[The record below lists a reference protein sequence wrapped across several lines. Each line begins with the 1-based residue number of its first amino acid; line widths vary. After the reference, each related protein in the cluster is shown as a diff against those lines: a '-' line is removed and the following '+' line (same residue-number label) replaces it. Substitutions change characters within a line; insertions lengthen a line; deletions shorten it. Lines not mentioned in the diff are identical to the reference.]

1 MSPNKRVVA
10 SDRGGGAEEVSHD
23 FFWQLLRAGIPQL
36 DDLLGLATN
45 IPDSWPS
52 AFFPPYLLCLFLQQ
66 GNIVMPGGDS
76 SFLLL
81 SSLFFCTSHA
91 SVLAFCFFV
100 PHVQRREHHSKFGG
114 VERRIASRQKRRL
127 QTSHAFVFPTC
138 VLFCLLDDYA
148 ISRCPFTFFWSC
160 PVHAQKKLLILRC
173 PLYKPSPSS
182 TTASYHLV

>member
-148 ISRCPFTFFWSC
+148 ISRCPFTFFGH
-160 PVHAQKKLLILRC
+160 VLFMHKKNC
-173 PLYKPSPSS
+173 
-182 TTASYHLV
+182 